1 MQRVDELVRVDISE
15 LDNAYRD
22 LWNAAIAVIH
32 ARWDG
37 SDESFVESMV
47 HLIDVLDEQ
56 EALEFVP
63 LDKSSTMSTPLN
75 EAPSGALPLD
85 YNTESDAYDEHLEKI
100 QQTFEI
106 GELFSWI
113 KIKDICSVEKAQAYN
128 IIGYWKDRGR
138 IIKARRGKYYWTT

>member
-1 MQRVDELVRVDISE
+1 MQRVDELVRVDISK

-37 SDESFVESMV
+37 SDESFVESMG

-56 EALEFVP
+56 EALEFVQ
-63 LDKSSTMSTPLN
+63 LDKSSTMSTSPI
-75 EAPSGALPLD
+75 EAPSGAIPLD
-85 YNTESDAYDEHLEKI
+85 GTADSDAYDEHLDRI
-100 QQTFEI
+100 QRAFEA
-106 GELFSWI
+106 GELFNI
-113 KIKDICSVEKAQAYN
+113 DKLKKTCSVEKAQAYN